1 MSVDVVTED
10 LEVSV
15 SDEVPLSVELG
26 SSSASLLTD
35 IEDALVALDPGA
47 EGPASRAAD
56 AVRFF
61 DFSMERSIFTS
72 QAIPRLLQLEPI
84 VAATVL
90 ISAENDELIV
100 EGYRGGSEASD
111 RVFSVGH
118 REMDFPNTLVVRN
131 HRLRRDQVLE
141 MQPGFG
147 RGVGRL
153 ARDSLE
159 SGERR
164 DHEHPAPGFHPEGQT
179 MPVAGLQPV
188 REHRH
193 PRGSGEEEGPPG
205 RVRGEPPLYPAARA
219 AYAKRET
226 HSA

>member
-1 MSVDVVTED
+1 MKRRTLILTAAMAAFIALVAAGTARAAGEGTAPNRPVAVTESNVDEDGSIRVHEQGTVSVDVVTED

-47 EGPASRAAD
+47 DGPAPRAAD

-61 DFSMERSIFTS
+61 DFSMERSIFTA
-72 QAIPRLLQLEPI
+72 QAIPRLLQMEPI
-84 VAATVL
+84 VATTML

-118 REMDFPNTLVVRN
+118 REMGFPNTLVVT
-131 HRLRRDQVLE
+131 
-141 MQPGFG
+141 F
-147 RGVGRL
+147 
-153 ARDSLE
+153 
-159 SGERR
+159 
-164 DHEHPAPGFHPEGQT
+164 PAPFLLDEIGVWCGNEAEDCEISISVIGY
-179 MPVAGLQPV
+179 
-188 REHRH
+188 
-193 PRGSGEEEGPPG
+193 
-205 RVRGEPPLYPAARA
+205 EP
-219 AYAKRET
+219 T
-226 HSA
+226 S